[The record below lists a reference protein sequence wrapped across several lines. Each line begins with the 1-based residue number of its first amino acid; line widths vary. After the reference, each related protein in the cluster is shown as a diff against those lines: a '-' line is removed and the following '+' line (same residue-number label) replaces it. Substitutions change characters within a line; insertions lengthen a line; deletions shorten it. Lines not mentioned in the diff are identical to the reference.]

1 MHLSL
6 SLYIYIHIY
15 VYAYVCTKGGIVV
28 VEVELTRASAAVDLG
43 WLSQYP
49 RLADVALLPNTYI
62 ELLNSTACVVT
73 RTLDV
78 RAAHLAP
85 RVLAVDILK
94 SLLAPHDT
102 EKKD

>member
-1 MHLSL
+1 
-6 SLYIYIHIY
+6 
-15 VYAYVCTKGGIVV
+15 VV
-28 VEVELTRASAAVDLG
+28 VEVELKRTFAAVYLG
-43 WLSQYP
+43 WLSRWQHP

-73 RTLDV
+73 RALDV

-94 SLLAPHDT
+94 SPLALHYTMQND
-102 EKKD
+102 KKAEF